1 MLILVIN
8 EKKELERPINESNFS
23 ELGVWERTHM
33 EEWILKHPEI
43 LNEELLPITT
53 EYDRFDKTRKRL
65 DILAVDKNGKLV
77 VIELKRDVA
86 DKFVDLQA
94 IHYAAYCSTLT
105 LKQIAEIRS
114 EFKEKPKEE
123 MESKIL
129 NFITNPDFIDFD
141 NQPRIILVANDFNEE
156 TLASVLW
163 LRDIGVDITCVKLE
177 AYRLDKKIV
186 ITPDVIIP
194 LPEAKQFMIYRE
206 QKTKNITSI
215 QPNEMSKFWSKVLKH
230 LRELRPDIPERRP
243 YKSTYFPIST
253 EYKTVHFEW
262 MLRKRPAERLMV
274 CLHFENPDK
283 DYNKKLLDCF
293 SEKKSEIKEKLGNQI
308 IFDENFGNQWMQIYI
323 QKESSDLSNENI
335 QWCAETMAEFYNTLK
350 PILDECMKKLEFK

>member
-8 EKKELERPINESNFS
+8 EEKELEKPIDESNFS

-33 EEWILKHPEI
+33 EEWIVKHPKI
-43 LNEELLPITT
+43 LGEELLPITT

-77 VIELKRDVA
+77 VIELKRDIA

-105 LKQIAEIRS
+105 LEQIVEIRS
-114 EFKEKPKEE
+114 EFKEKPKDE
-123 MESKIL
+123 MESRIL
-129 NFITNPDFIDFD
+129 DFIKNPDFTDFD

-156 TLASVLW
+156 TLAAVLW

-177 AYRLDKKIV
+177 AYRLDKKII

-206 QKTKNITSI
+206 EKTKNIISQQT
-215 QPNEMSKFWSKVLKH
+215 NEMSQFWSKVLKH
-230 LRELRPDIPERRP
+230 LRELKPEIPERRP
-243 YKSTYFPIST
+243 YKSTYFPIYT
-253 EYKTVHFEW
+253 EYKNVHFEW
-262 MLRKRPAERLMV
+262 MLRKRPFERLMV
-274 CLHFENPDK
+274 CLHFETRDK

-293 SEKKSEIKEKLGNQI
+293 GEKKNEIEEKLGNET

-323 QKESSDLSNENI
+323 QKESAELSDENI
-335 QWCAETMAEFYNTLK
+335 QWCAETMAEFYSALK
-350 PILDECMKKLEFK
+350 PILDECMTAMK